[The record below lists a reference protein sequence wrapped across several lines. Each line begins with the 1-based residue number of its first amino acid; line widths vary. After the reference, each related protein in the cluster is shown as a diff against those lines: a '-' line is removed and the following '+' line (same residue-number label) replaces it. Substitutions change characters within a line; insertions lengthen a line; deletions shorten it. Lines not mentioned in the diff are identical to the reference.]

1 MNDIFSDIQDQLN
14 SLSIYKR
21 PNNVL
26 QTTQRKTALL
36 PKPTYPVRSNK
47 TDATL

>member
-21 PNNVL
+21 PNYDVQNS
-26 QTTQRKTALL
+26 QRKTALL
-36 PKPTYPVRSNK
+36 PRPTYPVPSK
-47 TDATL
+47 ATDAT

>member
-14 SLSIYKR
+14 SLSLYKR

-26 QTTQRKTALL
+26 QTTQRKTELL
-36 PKPTYPVRSNK
+36 PKPTYPVRSTK
-47 TDATL
+47 ADAT